1 MRKIQGK
8 SRNFESGGKRI
19 KIAIAMWLAALPLF
33 GASAASNSADEDARS
48 FVQSL
53 YRHSTGNFELST
65 FDGRLDLRRN
75 CELLKQYFAEP
86 LAKQA
91 TLNSGC
97 SLGVWLSVR
106 YPSLRLED
114 LLDSTALSRIPRP
127 EFSVASANEDR
138 AMVRVQTGNGRTVYF
153 LKKMT
158 GEWRVVNAAIYEQ
171 WPSADGLCV
180 GNYLTTPTPEQKD
193 AIAKGC

>member
-1 MRKIQGK
+1 M
-8 SRNFESGGKRI
+8 
-19 KIAIAMWLAALPLF
+19 AITLSLVSLPLF
-33 GASAASNSADEDARS
+33 GASAASNSAEEDARL

-86 LAKQA
+86 LAKQP

-114 LLDSTALSRIPRP
+114 LLDAGTPSRVPRP
-127 EFSVASANEDR
+127 EFSVANASEDR

-158 GEWRVVNAAIYEQ
+158 GEWRVVNAVIYEQ
-171 WPSADGLCV
+171 WPSADGVCL
-180 GNYLTTPTPEQKD
+180 GNYLTMPTPEQKD
-193 AIAKGC
+193 AIPKGC